1 MSGRRPREDRETKNR
16 TNCLKYLHMSK
27 KSSNFAAGSCKDMN
41 EQYPTAYCVASNY
54 LEDRGWS
61 ELIDPRWAPQ
71 LLEEFR
77 HSGLGWTDE
86 EIIEVV
92 NEVLFGKAEWDST
105 DRIEMREVMWPTRQ
119 EQINTS
125 ITYNGFSAHTLQLI
139 DNYTNDILYGRT
151 NLDRFNQQE
160 HAGLCSGGAPLIGAY
175 IVCCYARAS
184 FESGRFSLK
193 CQEAKPSNWEID
205 AKQEE
210 VLQQWAEAK
219 QLWFPHSEQ
228 LLTAHYGPKI
238 AQQAEAKVYYRA
250 GDTSVIKERT
260 SIYATLGKALE
271 AIILHNSLFPETRMK
286 VIGFTR
292 DSDGLF
298 RIILTQQYIACKRL
312 ATKAE
317 IDDMVAA
324 KGFQDNKEGEGVNY
338 IGDRMY
344 LEDMHPA
351 NVFIDATTNQP
362 TCIDCIVK
370 FIKKE

>member
-1 MSGRRPREDRETKNR
+1 MT
-16 TNCLKYLHMSK
+16 
-27 KSSNFAAGSCKDMN
+27 
-41 EQYPTAYCVASNY
+41 EQYPDAVCIAWNY

-61 ELIDPRWAPQ
+61 ELIDPRWAPE

-86 EIIEVV
+86 EIVEVV
-92 NEVLFGKAEWDST
+92 NEVLNGEAEWDSQ
-105 DRIEMREVMWPTRQ
+105 DRLHHPEYTWPTRQ
-119 EQINTS
+119 EQIDTS
-125 ITYNGFSAHTLQLI
+125 IKYNGFSEHTLQLI
-139 DNYTNDILYGRT
+139 DNYANDILYGRT
-151 NLDRFNQQE
+151 NLDRFNQSE
-160 HAGLCSGGAPLIGAY
+160 HAGLCSGGASLIGAY

-184 FESGRFSLK
+184 FEPGRFSAR
-193 CQEAKPSNWEID
+193 CQEKKPSNWEID

-210 VLQQWAEAK
+210 VLQRWAEAK

-228 LLTAHYGPKI
+228 ILPANYGPKI
-238 AQQAEAKVYYRA
+238 AQQAEAKVYYRP

-271 AIILHNSLFPETRMK
+271 AIILHNSLFPETKMK

-298 RIILTQQYIACKRL
+298 RTILTQQFIECERL
-312 ATKAE
+312 ATKEE
-317 IDDMVAA
+317 IDELVAA
-324 KGFQDNKEGEGVNY
+324 KGFHDNREGEGVNY
-338 IGDRMY
+338 IGDRLY

-351 NVFIDATTNQP
+351 NVFIDKLTGKP

-370 FIKKE
+370 FIKKDFC